1 MRKSQPRRGRY
12 FVYLVQCVDGTYY
25 SGSTNNLDARIR
37 LHNAGNGAKYLRG
50 RGPVN
55 LVYAKEYRYYKN
67 ALRAEWYLKRQTRAY
82 KEEVIRSYESKNI
95 SSS

>member
-1 MRKSQPRRGRY
+1 MRKSQPRHGRY

-50 RGPVN
+50 RGPVQ

-67 ALRAEWYLKRQTRAY
+67 VLRAERHLKRQTRTY
-82 KEEVIRSYESKNI
+82 KEELIRVYAQNHAPV
-95 SSS
+95 